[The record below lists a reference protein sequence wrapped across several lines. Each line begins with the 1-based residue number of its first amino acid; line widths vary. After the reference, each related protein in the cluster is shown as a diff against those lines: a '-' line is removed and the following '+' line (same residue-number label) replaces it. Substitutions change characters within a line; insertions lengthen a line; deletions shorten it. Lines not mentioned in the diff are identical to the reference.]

1 MSHPPWSLKGV
12 HWDLL
17 LEGRVVFRMK
27 GKTCRKD
34 KEEDKFRRM
43 LYVNP
48 ARSYESGK
56 GTDMIYVHLS
66 ELSD

>member
-1 MSHPPWSLKGV
+1 
-12 HWDLL
+12 
-17 LEGRVVFRMK
+17 VVFRMK

-56 GTDMIYVHLS
+56 GTDMIQLFAKMEPGSYTLEVLS
-66 ELSD
+66 VPHCKSN